1 MISSKEQTAPLQ
13 PLSTTDKW
21 IDNLNI
27 EAFRQ
32 EIYNLGQELLKN
44 QGPNDLAHLHKMIW
58 WSDSLTFF
66 GLILTPFLP
75 VWSLL
80 PAVLLAFGVTSRWT
94 MIAHHTCHGG
104 YDKSGDTRF
113 NRFRFGVGSIWR
125 RVLDWCDWMLPEAW
139 NVEHNQLHHYKLGE
153 DTDPDLVERNMTALR
168 APGSL
173 LTKYL
178 SVAFIISTWKW
189 WYYAPN
195 TYQCLR
201 MVETRRTNP
210 TLLQKEKKRLGA
222 DGLKQPLVFT
232 TLITEA
238 VSGCFS
244 KSYQKTSLLP
254 KFVSLSGFMGRVMLP
269 FVLYRFIVLPMLPIA
284 IAYGFGLI
292 HKSNLVSAFL
302 TSIGHFVLADLI
314 ANIHSFVIIGTNHC
328 GNDLYRF
335 DTPCTFGSGTFYL
348 RQIIS
353 STNFTAGTDLIG
365 KIKVIH
371 TF

>member
-1 MISSKEQTAPLQ
+1 
-13 PLSTTDKW
+13 
-21 IDNLNI
+21 
-27 EAFRQ
+27 
-32 EIYNLGQELLKN
+32 
-44 QGPNDLAHLHKMIW
+44 
-58 WSDSLTFF
+58 
-66 GLILTPFLP
+66 
-75 VWSLL
+75 
-80 PAVLLAFGVTSRWT
+80 
-94 MIAHHTCHGG
+94 
-104 YDKSGDTRF
+104 
-113 NRFRFGVGSIWR
+113 
-125 RVLDWCDWMLPEAW
+125 
-139 NVEHNQLHHYKLGE
+139 
-153 DTDPDLVERNMTALR
+153 
-168 APGSL
+168 
-173 LTKYL
+173 
-178 SVAFIISTWKW
+178 
-189 WYYAPN
+189 
-195 TYQCLR
+195 

-232 TLITEA
+232 ALITEA
-238 VSGCFS
+238 VSSCFS
-244 KSYQKTSLLP
+244 KSHPKNSLLP

-284 IAYGFGLI
+284 LAYGFGLI